1 MVYLLLTAPQI
12 VQKEHFHTG
21 IIILRLNAILDTYVP
36 ILICYICINIHDI
49 GKVFFLARMLIQ
61 IYFQLP

>member
-49 GKVFFLARMLIQ
+49 GKVFF
-61 IYFQLP
+61 FFS